1 MNSIP
6 EWTDL
11 TSPTHTSPNSENQGD
26 ISTHQSE
33 KLATNISGTAERLLS
48 PVEEIYMTLPDFLF
62 FAKGKGLY
70 VVRNVLFSQKELQEF
85 VEKTVFRK
93 KIRESNTSRE

>member
-6 EWTDL
+6 ERKDL
-11 TSPTHTSPNSENQGD
+11 TSPTHTSPNSESQGD

-48 PVEEIYMTLPDFLF
+48 HVEEIYMTLPDFF
-62 FAKGKGLY
+62 FFNKEKGLY
-70 VVRNVLFSQKELQEF
+70 IVLNVLFSQK
-85 VEKTVFRK
+85 
-93 KIRESNTSRE
+93 